1 MKRFFTF
8 LMAVWALLSISQTVK
23 ADAFCIMGT
32 FDKGSRDTW
41 TQLDGKSMDFVGNN
55 QYSQTYQCTK
65 AGEYRF
71 RFIGDG
77 WNGEMCP
84 SQSSFDLTTASPHYE
99 VAYTDQ
105 NDRKDNYFYVNMESG
120 KTYTFTFNNSNRTVA
135 CTVGSSTSPSEF
147 EKLYL
152 IGGLF
157 KDWNDDTT
165 RPFTTTD
172 GKVYEYV
179 FDSDYTNKFNK
190 ESDDYYFRVKT
201 ATSQQYQPQTNDAP
215 VETEFTSANPGS
227 SIAWKFTMTKGK
239 SYTLIFDYENKRIK
253 YLEGVSKKIQLP

>member
-23 ADAFCIMGT
+23 ATKTYYVRGAFG
-32 FDKGSRDTW
+32 
-41 TQLDGKSMDFVGNN
+41 DGAWPAAKSGLAMTPKGNN
-55 QYSQTYQCTK
+55 TYVLEYKSEQD
-65 AGEYRF
+65 GEFRF
-71 RFIGDG
+71 RFTGDDFE
-77 WNGEMCP
+77 NEMCP
-84 SQSSFDLTTASPHYE
+84 TQASFDLTKAHPS
-99 VAYTDQ
+99 YTVFYTNLDG
-105 NDRKDNYFYVNMESG
+105 KADNYFYVNMESG
-120 KTYTFTFNNSNRTVA
+120 KTYTFTFDNSIPSNRTVA
-135 CTVGSSTSPSEF
+135 CTVGGSTSPSEF

-157 KDWNDDTT
+157 NDWNDDTT
-165 RPFTTTD
+165 RPFTTTND
-172 GKVYEYV
+172 KVYEYV

-201 ATSQQYQPQTNDAP
+201 ATSQQYQPQTDRAP

-227 SIAWKFTMTKGK
+227 NIAWKFTMTKGK

-253 YLEGVSKKIQLP
+253 YLEGVSP